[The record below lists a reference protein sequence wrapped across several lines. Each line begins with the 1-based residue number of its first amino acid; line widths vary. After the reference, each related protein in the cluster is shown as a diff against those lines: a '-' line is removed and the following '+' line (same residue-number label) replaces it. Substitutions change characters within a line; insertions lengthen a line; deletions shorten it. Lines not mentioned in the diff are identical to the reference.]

1 MSEAVLPGAAPR
13 PRLSADQRLMRWGLW
28 LAIGFLLSFLALP
41 LAMLLL
47 RAFETPQGDFAG
59 IANFRT
65 YATTPALMAAAWNS
79 LWTAALTA
87 VIVVPL
93 AFGYAY
99 ALTRSCIPGKPFF
112 RAVMMLP
119 LLAPSL
125 LPALALIYLFGN
137 QGMLRGL
144 LMGGSIYGPAGI
156 VAAQVFY
163 CFPSAALI
171 LAVALSSADARLY
184 EAASALKASRL
195 RIFHTV
201 TLPGARYGLVSA
213 FVVVFTLVVTDFGI
227 PKVIGGSFPV
237 LATDVYKQVVGL
249 QDFNMGA
256 VVGIV
261 LLLPAV
267 GAFLLD
273 RWASRQRAA
282 TMSGRAVPLRP
293 APRTAR
299 DRPAL
304 ALCLVVAALMLGIVG
319 TAVWGSLV
327 RFWPYNLALTLD
339 NYDFSRFDTAGWQA
353 VWFSVRMAAVA
364 AVIGTVVV
372 FLVAYVL
379 ERGPQQGPLP
389 GIGRFA
395 TTVPLAVPGLVLGL
409 AYVLFFN
416 HPANPLGFL
425 YGTLAILV
433 LNSVVHFYT
442 VGHLTAVT
450 AIRQLDP
457 EFESVGASMRVPVWV
472 TFGRVTVPMCLP
484 AILEI
489 AIYLF
494 VNAMTTVSAVIFLY
508 GPDTKPAS
516 VAMVHMDEAGQASAA
531 AAMGVVILSITIA
544 AKLAQ
549 LLVGALLG
557 RATQAWR
564 R

>member
-1 MSEAVLPGAAPR
+1 MSDAVLAAAPSR
-13 PRLSADQRLMRWGLW
+13 PRLSLDQRVMRWGLW
-28 LAIGFLLSFLALP
+28 LALAFLIAFLALP
-41 LAMLLL
+41 LATLLI
-47 RAFETPQGDFAG
+47 RAFETPEGGFAG
-59 IANFRT
+59 IENFRT
-65 YATTPALMAAAWNS
+65 YATTPALFAAAWNS
-79 LWTAALTA
+79 VWTAALTS

-99 ALTRSCIPGKPFF
+99 ALTRACIPAKPLF

-144 LMGGSIYGPAGI
+144 LMGGSIYGPVGI
-156 VAAQVFY
+156 VAAQIFY

-171 LAVALSSADARLY
+171 LSVALSTADARLY

-195 RIFHTV
+195 RIFWTV
-201 TLPGARYGLVSA
+201 TLPGVRYGLVSA
-213 FVVVFTLVVTDFGI
+213 CVVVFTLVVTDFGI
-227 PKVIGGSFPV
+227 PKVIGGQFPV

-249 QDFNMGA
+249 QNFNMGA
-256 VVGIV
+256 VVGLV
-261 LLLPAV
+261 LLIPAV
-267 GAFLLD
+267 LAFLLD
-273 RWASRQRAA
+273 RWVSRQRAA

-293 APRTAR
+293 APRMAR
-299 DRPAL
+299 DRPL
-304 ALCLVVAALMLGIVG
+304 LGLCMLVAALLLGIVG
-319 TAVWGSLV
+319 IAVWGSLI
-327 RFWPYNLALTLD
+327 RFWPYNLSLTLD

-353 VWFSVRMAAVA
+353 VWLSVRMAAAA
-364 AVIGTVVV
+364 AVVGTAIV
-372 FLVAYVL
+372 FVVAYVL
-379 ERGPQQGPLP
+379 ERGPQQGVLAC
-389 GIGRFA
+389 IGRFA
-395 TTVPLAVPGLVLGL
+395 AGVPLAVPGLVLGL

-433 LNSVVHFYT
+433 LNSIVHFYT
-442 VGHLTAVT
+442 VGHLAAVT

-457 EFESVGASMRVPVWV
+457 EFESVGASMRVPVWI

-484 AILEI
+484 AILEV

-508 GPDTKPAS
+508 GSDTKPAS

-531 AAMGVVILSITIA
+531 AAMGVVILVITVS
-544 AKLAQ
+544 AKLSQ

-557 RATQAWR
+557 RITQAWR

>member
-1 MSEAVLPGAAPR
+1 MSDAVLAAAPSR
-13 PRLSADQRLMRWGLW
+13 PRLSLDQRVMRWGLW
-28 LAIGFLLSFLALP
+28 LALAFLVAFLALP
-41 LAMLLL
+41 LATLLI
-47 RAFETPQGDFAG
+47 RAFETPEGGFAG
-59 IANFRT
+59 IENFRT
-65 YATTPALMAAAWNS
+65 YATTPALLAAAWNS
-79 LWTAALTA
+79 VWTAALTS

-99 ALTRSCIPGKPFF
+99 ALTRACIPAKPLF

-144 LMGGSIYGPAGI
+144 LMGGSIYGPVGI
-156 VAAQVFY
+156 VAAQIFY

-171 LAVALSSADARLY
+171 LSVALSTADARLH

-195 RIFHTV
+195 RIFWTV
-201 TLPGARYGLVSA
+201 TLPGVRYGLVSA
-213 FVVVFTLVVTDFGI
+213 CVVVFTLVVTDFGI
-227 PKVIGGSFPV
+227 PKVLGGQFPV

-249 QDFNMGA
+249 QNFNMGA
-256 VVGIV
+256 VVGLV
-261 LLLPAV
+261 LLIPAV
-267 GAFLLD
+267 LAFLLD

-282 TMSGRAVPLRP
+282 TMSGRAVPLRA
-293 APRTAR
+293 APRRAR
-299 DRPAL
+299 DRPLL
-304 ALCLVVAALMLGIVG
+304 ALCLLVAALLVGIVG
-319 TAVWGSLV
+319 IAVWGSLI
-327 RFWPYNLALTLD
+327 RFWPYNLSLTLD
-339 NYDFSRFDTAGWQA
+339 NYDFSRFDTAGWQG
-353 VWFSVRMAAVA
+353 VWLSVRMAAAA
-364 AVIGTVVV
+364 AVVGTAIV
-372 FLVAYVL
+372 FVVAYVL
-379 ERGPQQGPLP
+379 ERGPQQGALP

-395 TTVPLAVPGLVLGL
+395 AAVPLAVPGLVLGL

-433 LNSVVHFYT
+433 LNSIVHFYT
-442 VGHLTAVT
+442 VGHLAAVT

-457 EFESVGASMRVPVWV
+457 EFESVGASMRVPVWI
-472 TFGRVTVPMCLP
+472 TFGRVTVPMCMP
-484 AILEI
+484 AVLEI
-489 AIYLF
+489 GIYLF

-531 AAMGVVILSITIA
+531 AAMGVVILGITIS

-549 LLVGALLG
+549 LAVGALLG
-557 RATQAWR
+557 RVTQAWR